1 MQVNIIMVKII
12 IIILVIIL
20 LHQLA
25 QSKGEGDR
33 RVMEILGQQSLC
45 SEKMN
50 LGLKPETLP

>member
-20 LHQLA
+20 LYQLA
-25 QSKGEGDR
+25 QSKGQGNR
-33 RVMEILGQQSLC
+33 RVTENLSQQSLC

-50 LGLKPETLP
+50 LGLRPETLP